1 MSQLTICLVIFIAT
15 LALYAS
21 NILPISIVA
30 LLSMLAY
37 VFTGCLDGPT
47 ALGAFANANTA
58 VLLGMFIVAAGFNRT
73 SFVDKLSAGIVKFAG
88 GSFKRAWLCYIL
100 LAFLLTNFI
109 PSPMAVFAIV
119 FPLCTSM
126 CEGFHISPSKVM
138 FGLAVVCIGCCGSLP
153 LGTAITT
160 AMQHNGFFETYG
172 LTGYIQEPINFA
184 IARLPLAI
192 IIILWAYF
200 IIPKIGPDQPVVPIA
215 GGGGSKAAKTPL
227 KPFSEAMGYI
237 IFFAVVVAMIFGSKL
252 GIANWQIALT
262 GALLMV
268 VCGVLTEK
276 ETYAAVPTSIIW
288 IYVGALA
295 AGNALTATGAGT
307 VVGDWVAGIVGNTS
321 NSYVVGAMFFVIPFI
336 LTQFMLNQGVM
347 NIFTPICLL
356 TCASL
361 GANPIG
367 PMILVQAASLTAFL
381 TPMATPAIPMCM
393 GAGGYDLKSL
403 VKQGWLIS
411 VVLSVVYV
419 FYVMTVFPC
428 F

>member
-1 MSQLTICLVIFIAT
+1 MSQLTICLIIFFVT

-21 NILPISIVA
+21 NIFPMSVVA
-30 LLSMLAY
+30 ILSLLAY
-37 VFTGCLDGPT
+37 VFSGCIDGAT
-47 ALGAFANANTA
+47 ALSGFANTNTI

-73 SFVDKLSAGIVKFAG
+73 SFVDKLSQKIVKIAG

-100 LAFLLTNFI
+100 LAAILTNVI

-119 FPLCTSM
+119 FPLCTTM
-126 CEGFHISPSKVM
+126 CEGFDISPSKVM
-138 FGLAVVCIGCCGSLP
+138 FGLAVVCIGCCGILP

-172 LTGYIQEPINFA
+172 LSGYTQEAINFT
-184 IARLPLAI
+184 IARFPLMI
-192 IIILWAYF
+192 IIMLWAYF
-200 IIPKIGPDQPVVPIA
+200 IIPKIGPDQPIVPIA
-215 GGGGSKAAKTPL
+215 GGGGSHTQKKPL
-227 KPFSEAMGYI
+227 KPFSEAMGYL
-237 IFFAVVVAMIFGSKL
+237 IFFAVVIFMVFGRNL
-252 GIANWQIALT
+252 GIENWQVALV
-262 GALLMV
+262 GAMLEV

-276 ETYAAVPTSIIW
+276 EAYAAVPTSITW
-288 IYVGALA
+288 IYIGALA
-295 AGNALTATGAGT
+295 AGSALTATGAGT
-307 VVGDWVAGIVGNTS
+307 VVGDWVAGIVNNTT
-321 NSYVVGAMFFVIPFI
+321 NSYLIGAMFFVIPFI
-336 LTQFMLNQGVM
+336 LTQFMLNQGVS

-367 PMILVQAASLTAFL
+367 PMILVQAGSLTAFL
-381 TPMATPAIPMCM
+381 TPMATPAIPMAM

-411 VVLSVVYV
+411 IVLAVVYV